1 MDAALKE
8 EKNYTINDIYSLPDG
23 ERAELFD
30 GQIYYMTPPSWT
42 HQRISRKL
50 QQAIANYID
59 NSNGSCEVL
68 AAPFAVFLNDEDLK
82 TYLEPDLSVICDR
95 KKLDDKGCHGAPDWV
110 IEIVS
115 PMSRS
120 RDYIKKMI
128 TYHMAGVR
136 ERNTGSYICGP
147 FYKSRVL
154 EKADLCPRHCSPSAR
169 KECLEQRSA
178 YICLSCLFP
187 YRIRITAF
195 TKSVLL
201 LTASSNAS

>member
-30 GQIYYMTPPSWT
+30 GQIYYMAPPSWT
-42 HQRISRKL
+42 HQKISRKL

-136 ERNTGSYICGP
+136 EYWIVDP
-147 FYKSRVL
+147 E
-154 EKADLCPRHCSPSAR
+154 EKLVTVYGFAWETMRQYAFGKEIPVHIFADLSI
-169 KECLEQRSA
+169 KVEC
-178 YICLSCLFP
+178 
-187 YRIRITAF
+187 
-195 TKSVLL
+195 
-201 LTASSNAS
+201 